1 MAQRL
6 LKHLKLLAVR
16 IRLMMVIPAGCLP
29 VLVVKE
35 HLRLVDG
42 IGGVIACLLR

>member
-6 LKHLKLLAVR
+6 LEHLNLLVIR
-16 IRLMMVIPAGCLP
+16 TRLMMVIPAGGLP

-35 HLRLVDG
+35 HLRLVSGSD
-42 IGGVIACLLR
+42 VLACLLR